1 MTHEKYGAD
10 CGIIVVQFRSKM
22 GNYTTPTWTDS
33 PDIAEGN
40 KNSVSLPASSATIA
54 SQSSLPATSSS
65 TSAGTISIPDKE
77 SVTKTHPNII
87 RRPSNVFRPLG
98 VSEMEIKSYC
108 SKIKMIV
115 GGTKLSVGDNLNF
128 LGAKLSSEDELK
140 VLNCLENIV
149 IIVELQEALPLE
161 PSALND
167 LTTAVRSLQTNQ
179 PNLANQYAE
188 IIAKARKLIEAKT
201 MIPGIVSPAS
211 IVQAPVS
218 GRTTPQG

>member
-1 MTHEKYGAD
+1 
-10 CGIIVVQFRSKM
+10 
-22 GNYTTPTWTDS
+22 
-33 PDIAEGN
+33 
-40 KNSVSLPASSATIA
+40 
-54 SQSSLPATSSS
+54 
-65 TSAGTISIPDKE
+65 
-77 SVTKTHPNII
+77 
-87 RRPSNVFRPLG
+87 
-98 VSEMEIKSYC
+98 
-108 SKIKMIV
+108 MIV

-179 PNLANQYAE
+179 PNVANQYAE